1 MRTLSK
7 WFSFNSIPY
16 ELQWKGDIEYHHKVM
31 ESHPNYPKIWYNL
44 FSGCKQKVKEYFH
57 LSK

>member
-16 ELQWKGDIEYHHKVM
+16 ELQWKGEIECYEKVM
-31 ESHPNYPKIWYNL
+31 EPRPNYPKIWYNRVL
-44 FSGCKQKVKEYFH
+44 EYKQKTKEYFH